1 MSTLRWTARDDDT
14 WGAASAE
21 RSYTVRPDAAHG
33 TWVLETDDRTWHE
46 LPTRE
51 VAQEVAQ
58 HAHEV
63 YVSDTGT
70 TRYQVV
76 TAGGA
81 VRGEVF
87 GAVDD
92 AAALEVLRSRL
103 RAGNLPLAPFRLVTH
118 DGREVGSWRRA
129 HELRQA

>member
-1 MSTLRWTARDDDT
+1 MSTLRWTALDGDAWR
-14 WGAASAE
+14 AASE
-21 RSYTVRPDAAHG
+21 DRSYTVRPEVTDG
-33 TWVLETDDRTWHE
+33 TWVLETEDRTWYE

-63 YVSDTGT
+63 RASDTAS

-87 GAVDD
+87 GASDD

-103 RAGNLPLAPFRLVTH
+103 RAGNLPLAPFRLVTD
-118 DGREVGSWRRA
+118 DGRVVGAWQRA
-129 HELRQA
+129 HEVRQA

>member
-1 MSTLRWTARDDDT
+1 MSTLRWTAQEDDA
-14 WGAASAE
+14 WRAASE
-21 RSYTVRPDAAHG
+21 DRSYTVRPEATHG
-33 TWVLETDDRTWHE
+33 TWELETEDRTWHE

-63 YVSDTGT
+63 HVSDTGT

-92 AAALEVLRSRL
+92 AAALDVLRSRL
-103 RAGNLPLAPFRLVTH
+103 RAGNLPLAPFRLVTD
-118 DGREVGSWRRA
+118 DGRLVGSWQRA
-129 HELRQA
+129 HEVRQA

>member
-1 MSTLRWTARDDDT
+1 MSTLRWTALEDDA
-14 WGAASAE
+14 WRAGSEE

-33 TWVLETDDRTWHE
+33 TWVLETDDRTWRE

-51 VAQEVAQ
+51 VAQEVAE
-58 HAHEV
+58 HAHDV
-63 YVSDTGT
+63 HRSDVGT

-76 TAGGA
+76 TAAGA

-92 AAALEVLRSRL
+92 AEAMEVLRSRL
-103 RAGNLPLAPFRLVTH
+103 RAGNLPLAPFRLVTA
-118 DGREVGSWRRA
+118 DGRVVGSWQRA
-129 HELRQA
+129 HEVRQG

>member
-1 MSTLRWTARDDDT
+1 MSSLRWTALEGDAWR
-14 WGAASAE
+14 AASAE
-21 RSYTVRPDAAHG
+21 RSYTVRPDGAHG
-33 TWVLETDDRTWHE
+33 TWELETHDRVWRD
-46 LPTRE
+46 LPSRE

-63 YVSDTGT
+63 HVSDSASTC
-70 TRYQVV
+70 YQVV

-87 GAVDD
+87 GAADD

-103 RAGNLPLAPFRLVTH
+103 RAGNLPLAPFRLVTD
-118 DGREVGSWRRA
+118 DGRVVGAWQRA
-129 HELRQA
+129 HELRRA